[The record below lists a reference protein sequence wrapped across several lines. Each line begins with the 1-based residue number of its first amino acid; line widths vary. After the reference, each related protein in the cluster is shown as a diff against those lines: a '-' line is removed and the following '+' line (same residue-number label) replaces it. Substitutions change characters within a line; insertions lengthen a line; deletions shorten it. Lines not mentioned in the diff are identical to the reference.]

1 MAKKIAIIGGGP
13 GGYVAALRSAQL
25 GAEVT
30 LIEEDNVGGTCLNRG
45 CIPSKVMKRTAEILN
60 DFNRAQEFGISV
72 KGIIR
77 PDMKALMTRKETVIS
92 NQTGGILKL
101 LDHNRVCF
109 MKGHAYLK
117 GPDLA
122 EVKLGNGKTVEVPWD
137 RLILAVGSRPLNI
150 PSFPFDGKIVISS
163 NEALNLQ
170 EIPESMLI
178 VGGGV
183 IGCEFGFIFASLGS
197 RVTIVEAMDRLLPI
211 PSVD

>member
-1 MAKKIAIIGGGP
+1 MA
-13 GGYVAALRSAQL
+13 
-25 GAEVT
+25 
-30 LIEEDNVGGTCLNRG
+30 
-45 CIPSKVMKRTAEILN
+45 
-60 DFNRAQEFGISV
+60 
-72 KGIIR
+72 
-77 PDMKALMTRKETVIS
+77 RKETVIS

-211 PSVD
+211 PSVDKDCSKVIQREMKKRKIDFMVNRTVERVEKDGRKTLVIKQNGKINMNGGNLLITIIQ